1 VGRIGSGVRVSASF
15 QKKLP
20 SGLCP
25 MAAKRTVTTRG
36 LSGVDLLQ
44 IFDVKNYKEL
54 VWYLFFTDYKN
65 ILK

>member
-1 VGRIGSGVRVSASF
+1 
-15 QKKLP
+15 
-20 SGLCP
+20 